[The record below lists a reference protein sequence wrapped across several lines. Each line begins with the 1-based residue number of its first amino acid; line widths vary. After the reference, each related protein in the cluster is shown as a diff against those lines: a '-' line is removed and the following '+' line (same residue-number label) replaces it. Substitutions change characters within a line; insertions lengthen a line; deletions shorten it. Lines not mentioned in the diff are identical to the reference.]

1 MFAVLAF
8 VAFIVAF
15 ICHLAGGGVTKYVED
30 AELLGF
36 IFLAASFL
44 WGGYPWRHS

>member
-8 VAFIVAF
+8 VSFVLALIF
-15 ICHLAGGGVTKYVED
+15 HLAGGGVVRYVLD

-36 IFLAASFL
+36 IFLAASAI
-44 WGGYPWRHS
+44 WGGWPRHP